1 MELGGK
7 LKAFT
12 APKAKLPREE
22 KPIKIYSSKICHIKD
37 TKINE
42 AALLELP
49 FLVNKLLL
57 GRKDWR
63 QMLPLVDIFPSS
75 DSCLGYLT
83 PAAVIVVDITGNLL
97 LICGL

>member
-1 MELGGK
+1 M
-7 LKAFT
+7 
-12 APKAKLPREE
+12 
-22 KPIKIYSSKICHIKD
+22 
-37 TKINE
+37 
-42 AALLELP
+42 
-49 FLVNKLLL
+49 VNKLLL

-75 DSCLGYLT
+75 DRCSGYLT